1 MAPTTGDPTMHK
13 PPPPEPRMDPE
24 TSRAWKRGVQPM
36 ERMKTGIAGLDAML
50 QGGFLPQTAN
60 LVEGAPGTGK
70 SVLGMQFIYNGI
82 VHYDEPGL
90 ILTFE
95 TFPRQYYRDALNFG
109 WDFRQ
114 LERENRLRILMSSP
128 EVSKADLE
136 QLGGMIEGLVDEM
149 GARRILV
156 DSLSHFERL
165 TDDPVELRGLVYSF
179 INGLKREGLTAVLT
193 RESPAILGEGLFA
206 DEDESIAFVVD
217 SYILL
222 RYVEMDS
229 AVHRALLVL
238 KLRGSDHAKE
248 IRRFEITASGIRV
261 MDTFKGRE
269 GIMSGSP
276 RRMPEA
282 FIEAFIRHP

>member
-1 MAPTTGDPTMHK
+1 
-13 PPPPEPRMDPE
+13 
-24 TSRAWKRGVQPM
+24 M